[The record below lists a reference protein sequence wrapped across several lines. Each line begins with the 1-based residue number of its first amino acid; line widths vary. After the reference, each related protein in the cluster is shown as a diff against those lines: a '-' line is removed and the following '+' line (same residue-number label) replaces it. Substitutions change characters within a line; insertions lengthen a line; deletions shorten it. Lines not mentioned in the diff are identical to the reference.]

1 MFKTTF
7 AAVAAAWQL
16 PGLVPK
22 NYEKDDMLDIFVGQM
37 FSQKSSLTFDY
48 YMLKWCEN
56 RL

>member
-7 AAVAAAWQL
+7 AAVAVAWQL